1 MASDAPMRFALN
13 HMVAPQL
20 SVQDFFALARRLE
33 LRDVE
38 IRNDVEGQ
46 AILDGTPA
54 AAIRGMAAE
63 AGVVILTINALQRF
77 NDWTSE
83 RAREAEELIRYARD
97 CGARALIL
105 VPTNDGRHGSDAE
118 RAKNLR
124 TAFAA
129 LLPMLKD
136 NGVAG
141 LVEPLGFASSSLRS
155 KREAAEAISDVG
167 GAGALRITHDTFH
180 HHLAG
185 EPELFAQL
193 TGLVH
198 ISGVTDRA
206 IGIGAMRDAHRVLI
220 DANDRISNVEQI
232 RALLKAG
239 YNGPFSF
246 EPFAA
251 ELRTLADPAQAIRQ
265 SMKFIEAE
273 LAVKAA

>member
-1 MASDAPMRFALN
+1 MASNAPMRFALN
-13 HMVAPQL
+13 HMAAPQL
-20 SVQDFFALARRLE
+20 RVRDFFALARRLE
-33 LRDVE
+33 LYEVE
-38 IRNDVEGQ
+38 IRNDIEGE

-54 AAIRGMAAE
+54 SAIRGMANE

-77 NDWTSE
+77 NDWTTE
-83 RAREAEELIRYARD
+83 RAREAAELIGYARD

-124 TAFAA
+124 TALAA

-141 LVEPLGFASSSLRS
+141 LVEPLGFASCSLRS

-198 ISGVTDRA
+198 ISGVADRKV
-206 IGIGAMRDAHRVLI
+206 GVDGMRDAHRVLV
-220 DANDRISNVEQI
+220 DRSDRLGNIEQI
-232 RALLKAG
+232 RALLAAG
-239 YNGPFSF
+239 YSGPFSF

-251 ELRTLADPAQAIRQ
+251 ELRTLADPAQAIGQ
-265 SMKFIEAE
+265 SIKFIEAE
-273 LAVKAA
+273 LAAKAA